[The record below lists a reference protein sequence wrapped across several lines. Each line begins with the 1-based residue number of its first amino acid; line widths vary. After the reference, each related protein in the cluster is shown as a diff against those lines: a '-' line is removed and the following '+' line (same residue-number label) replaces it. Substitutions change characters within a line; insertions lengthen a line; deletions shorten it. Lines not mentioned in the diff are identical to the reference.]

1 MNPEALQALARILE
15 SQRSEIRVA
24 MFARIT
30 RVNNTPNNPTVDC
43 QAVVAESIESLEGAR
58 DFEALPEFKD
68 VPVMYLQ
75 GAAGF
80 FITFPLQVGG
90 IVHVSIGA
98 QDFSE
103 WFVTGQDSNAHDGR
117 THALENAVA
126 FPCGFSQ
133 GRGPL
138 VTVGAMV
145 VGGTEI
151 RLGLS
156 AAALHAAVAEKVN
169 VELAAI
175 VASFNTHFHTA
186 PNATPL
192 PMTPTPVTTTPP
204 TTPMGAPNDVS
215 SARVKL
221 DS

>member
-15 SQRSEIRVA
+15 SQRTEIRVA
-24 MFARIT
+24 LFARIT
-30 RVNNTPNNPTVDC
+30 RVNDVPNNPTVDC

-156 AAALHAAVAEKVN
+156 AAALHVAVAEKVN
-169 VELAAI
+169 SELARICTA
-175 VASFNTHFHTA
+175 FDTHTHIA
-186 PNATPL
+186 AG
-192 PMTPTPVTTTPP
+192 
-204 TTPMGAPNDVS
+204 MGAPTGTPTVSTPPITLSPSNDVGS
-215 SARVKL
+215 TRVKL

>member
-15 SQRSEIRVA
+15 SQRTEIRVA
-24 MFARIT
+24 LFARIT
-30 RVNNTPNNPTVDC
+30 RVNDVPNNPTVDC

-58 DFEALPEFKD
+58 DFEALPEFRD
-68 VPVMYLQ
+68 VPVMYPQ

-80 FITFPLQVGG
+80 FITFPLAVGG

-103 WFVTGQDSNAHDGR
+103 WFVSGQDSNAHEGR
-117 THALENAVA
+117 THGLENAVA

-138 VTVGAMV
+138 VTAGVMT

-156 AAALHAAVAEKVN
+156 SAALHVAIAERVN
-169 VELAAI
+169 TAIDELKN
-175 VASFNTHFHTA
+175 SYLGHFH
-186 PNATPL
+186 ATGAG
-192 PMTPTPVTTTPP
+192 PTGIPQNTPP
-204 TTPMGAPNDVS
+204 LTLPSVTPSDVGS
-215 SARVKL
+215 TRVKL

>member
-75 GAAGF
+75 GAGGF
-80 FITFPLQVGG
+80 YITFPLQVGG

-133 GRGPL
+133 GRGPM
-138 VTVGAMV
+138 VQVGAMV
-145 VGGTEI
+145 VAGTEI
-151 RLGLS
+151 RLGLPT
-156 AAALHAAVAEKVN
+156 AALHLAIAEKVN
-169 VELAAI
+169 SELTRICTAFDTHTHIAAG
-175 VASFNTHFHTA
+175 
-186 PNATPL
+186 
-192 PMTPTPVTTTPP
+192 
-204 TTPMGAPNDVS
+204 MGAPTGVPTVSTPPITLSPANDVGS
-215 SARVKL
+215 VRGKI

>member
-156 AAALHAAVAEKVN
+156 AAALHVAIAERVN
-169 VELAAI
+169 AAI
-175 VASFNTHFHTA
+175 DEVKNSYLGHFH
-186 PNATPL
+186 ATGSGPTGIPQNTPPL
-192 PMTPTPVTTTPP
+192 TLPSVTPT
-204 TTPMGAPNDVS
+204 DVGS
-215 SARVKL
+215 TRVKL